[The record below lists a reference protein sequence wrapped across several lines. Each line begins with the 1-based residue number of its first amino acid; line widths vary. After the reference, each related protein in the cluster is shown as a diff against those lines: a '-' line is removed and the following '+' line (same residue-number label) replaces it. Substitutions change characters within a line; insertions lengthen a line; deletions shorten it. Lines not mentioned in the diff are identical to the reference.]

1 MRREIIGLGLVLLAL
16 EASAV
21 VAFKDA
27 AKATA
32 AVEKG
37 FKGLKWDPFGKNYRQ
52 LPPADFKKA
61 LACVAAV
68 KGETEGK
75 AEILIECHGRFDL
88 PTALRLCNA
97 LEEFDD
103 VPWRKDVIDEDVKF
117 VDGMMYP
124 SDRPGLGIELNEEA
138 AAAHSKADHWLRHYV
153 GTLTNIRPPD
163 SISYFHP

>member
-52 LPPADFKKA
+52 LPPADVKKA
-61 LACVAAV
+61 MRCVEAV
-68 KGETEGK
+68 KAATEG
-75 AEILIECHGRFDL
+75 
-88 PTALRLCNA
+88 
-97 LEEFDD
+97 
-103 VPWRKDVIDEDVKF
+103 
-117 VDGMMYP
+117 
-124 SDRPGLGIELNEEA
+124 
-138 AAAHSKADHWLRHYV
+138 
-153 GTLTNIRPPD
+153 
-163 SISYFHP
+163 